1 MRVKL
6 QVLLKRCLSSSIEMN
21 TILIT
26 GASSG
31 FGFATAKHF
40 LEQDWRV
47 IALARREEKLLSLS
61 AKEGQLIVV
70 PCDVRDAKGLE
81 EKLTPILETMSL
93 DCLFNNAGL
102 ALEKVSVEDGNL
114 DLWKTMIETNIQG
127 LLYVS
132 KLVIPYLKKQK
143 QGNIINVSSI
153 AGREAYEGGN
163 VYGATKAAV
172 ALLSKSMRIELAPY
186 GIKVSD
192 IAPGA
197 AHTEFSL
204 VRFHQ
209 DADKAKQVYTGYTPL
224 MAQDIANVVWF
235 LCNLPPHVC
244 IQEMVVMPTAQPEAK
259 VVFKKN

>member
-1 MRVKL
+1 M
-6 QVLLKRCLSSSIEMN
+6 SSSIEMN

-81 EKLTPILETMSL
+81 EKLTPILETTSL

-114 DLWKTMIETNIQG
+114 ELWKTMIETNIQG

-143 QGNIINVSSI
+143 QGNIINV
-153 AGREAYEGGN
+153 RDR
-163 VYGATKAAV
+163 
-172 ALLSKSMRIELAPY
+172 KS
-186 GIKVSD
+186 
-192 IAPGA
+192 
-197 AHTEFSL
+197 
-204 VRFHQ
+204 
-209 DADKAKQVYTGYTPL
+209 
-224 MAQDIANVVWF
+224 VV
-235 LCNLPPHVC
+235 
-244 IQEMVVMPTAQPEAK
+244 
-259 VVFKKN
+259 